1 MAYGRRHLFAWGAAG
16 RGLTRPAFAALRL
29 RAFALECARMSDDT
43 PKLRLAPPESAE
55 ELAHRF
61 EREQRAVQL
70 QQEDSLDESLAP
82 FRVGSVPYLN
92 AVPLTRGLEEQIIL
106 VTPSKLAE
114 MLQRDELDAAL
125 VSVTE
130 VLFNNR
136 YDILDGIAVASLGEV
151 KSVLLAYRR
160 PIEEVSEIFCDTASL
175 TSVNLLR
182 VLLTERDLRPVF
194 KPLPNYDFAK
204 LPDYAL
210 LIGNPAIDF
219 LRSTRQHEIWDLGAA
234 WYDLT
239 KLPFVY
245 AVWALRRGI
254 ENSRLRRQLREA
266 RSFGLDTLDSIISSR
281 AEYDYEFRKDYLGW
295 HIHYHLGSDEKR
307 GLAKFMELLRQHTG
321 QTVYEP
327 RFVS

>member
-1 MAYGRRHLFAWGAAG
+1 MESSKPL
-16 RGLTRPAFAALRL
+16 
-29 RAFALECARMSDDT
+29 
-43 PKLRLAPPESAE
+43 PKLRLAPKESAE
-55 ELAHRF
+55 ELAQRYA
-61 EREQRAVQL
+61 REQRASNL
-70 QQEDSLDESLAP
+70 QRESELENSLAP
-82 FRVGSVPYLN
+82 FRVGSVRYLN
-92 AVPLTRGLEEQIIL
+92 AVPLTRGLEEQ
-106 VTPSKLAE
+106 VSFTVPSKLAE
-114 MLQRDELDAAL
+114 MLRRDDLDAAL

-151 KSVLLAYRR
+151 KSVLLVHRR
-160 PIEEVSEIFCDTASL
+160 PIEEAKEIFCDTASL

-182 VLLTERDLRPVF
+182 VLLAERGLRPEF
-194 KPLPNYDFAK
+194 KPLADYDFAK

-210 LIGNPAIDF
+210 LIGDPAIDF
-219 LRSTRQHEIWDLGAA
+219 LRSPRQHEIWDLGAA
-234 WYDLT
+234 WFELT

-245 AVWALRRGI
+245 AVWALRRGVD
-254 ENSRLRRQLREA
+254 NSRLRRQLREA